1 MYAFFT
7 EQNFLLTNGK
17 RKQEILFMSLRWKIP
32 TSPHF
37 SVQTD
42 NSLINEL
49 LQPRP
54 MGVATL
60 WPPLPE
66 HRRCRRESQG
76 SPGKQTVFLCQC
88 RVSSSVQGRLFVGGT
103 KSGYYFKRNS
113 HRKNVGFKINKCA
126 HAS

>member
-1 MYAFFT
+1 
-7 EQNFLLTNGK
+7 
-17 RKQEILFMSLRWKIP
+17 MSLRWKIP

-60 WPPLPE
+60 APAAGASALPAGE
-66 HRRCRRESQG
+66 
-76 SPGKQTVFLCQC
+76 PGQPWETD
-88 RVSSSVQGRLFVGGT
+88 RVSLPVPSQQQRARTVICGRHKEWLLF
-103 KSGYYFKRNS
+103 
-113 HRKNVGFKINKCA
+113 
-126 HAS
+126 